1 MVRQKL
7 YWRLNERIHA
17 PMVRVIDENGKQIG
31 VLKKEEALAKA
42 KKAGM
47 DLIEIAPKAKPP
59 VAKIADFGKFKYR
72 EEKKLRAQ
80 KSKSKTPE
88 LKEIRFSPFIGDADY
103 QTRLERVKEF
113 LSDKDKVRLVVK
125 FKGRQMGSKQ
135 FGYSLLRKVL
145 EEFGDKA
152 AVDMEPKFLGRHLVM
167 IISPTSKGK
176 KDKETEDAEAKN
188 APSPKAIKGKQKN
201 A

>member
-1 MVRQKL
+1 LLRKKL
-7 YWRLNERIHA
+7 YWRLNESIHA
-17 PMVRVIDENGKQIG
+17 PMVRVIDGNGKQIG

-42 KKAGM
+42 KKARM

-59 VAKIADFGKFKYR
+59 VTIIADFGKFKYR
-72 EEKKLRAQ
+72 EEKKLKAQ

-88 LKEIRFSPFIGDADY
+88 LKEIRFSPFIGTADY
-103 QTRLERVKEF
+103 QTRLERVKGF
-113 LSDKDKVRLVVK
+113 LSEKDKVRLVVK

-145 EEFGDKA
+145 EELGNNA

-167 IISPTSKGK
+167 IISPISKGK
-176 KDKETEDAEAKN
+176 KEEMTKK
-188 APSPKAIKGKQKN
+188 PKTPNPKS
-201 A
+201 